1 MVWLQK
7 IATGALKWKP
17 DEFEVALIPDILL
30 AYEGHIDDLKL
41 IHGNE
46 DKPTNQMEPTAENF
60 DMLFGS
66 KD

>member
-1 MVWLQK
+1 MWLQK

-17 DEFEVALIPDILL
+17 SDFWTELIPDILL

-46 DKPTNQMEPTAENF
+46 DNQQKPTAENF
-60 DMLFGS
+60 EAMFDV
-66 KD
+66 KE